1 MVIQLETPSG
11 RTKNYRDIL
20 PQSLP
25 ECLVLEHFILY
36 RAKDIHLTEMEA
48 TSCHTIYKA
57 LVDHMNAHF
66 KEYLENQCFVIDR
79 HHFDKHLH
87 EYFKQLFRIE
97 GAARRLKM
105 GEKKQS
111 PAAKNAVK
119 RAPLERKALQ
129 KRWPGLPDRIPSDPV
144 AFRKLVNEA
153 LKADRTAIRIPQV
166 PRLPAPA
173 SSHPGQS
180 TTVPAASRPLQ
191 VQAKYQPQDV
201 NTSAHMGQN
210 AQRAPAHTL
219 DMFKPNNSMPGSS
232 FANAYID
239 VDAFSLPLTVPSQT
253 ASSTSQ
259 LDFFGFNFAANPVAP
274 AMMPFDAAV
283 HQQSQGGTVSTVSQQ
298 QLYAPMPSTMPQSQQ
313 ANPFQ
318 RTMPPPQNNTWKRKR
333 EEVTPEEIMA
343 RNHGKR
349 QKIKLEES
357 DSVSTSFGHQHPT
370 HSSLHQPMPVKTEL
384 YDPQQLFGGFYDQL
398 APPSNAGGTSSRPA
412 TRASTPRISKPRS
425 PFASPIK
432 PEQDLGGFSSKLEES
447 EMVLDAPVAPMD
459 VEPAAGADEWDLFFS
474 TGTFPIEQDR
484 SVPTLPSILDSTP
497 LLKTEEEKP
506 LPPVGPA
513 ASDDDSNES
522 SGSVTFTFDSPAM
535 KAFVEEAVRVAV
547 ELARNSGETGNWC
560 LSHPPWAKLLEMSSN
575 ENEWRGWVD
584 GDGLFS

>member
-144 AFRKLVNEA
+144 AFRKLVNEVCFPARYPEIVQYLTFKRKA

-219 DMFKPNNSMPGSS
+219 DMFKP
-232 FANAYID
+232 
-239 VDAFSLPLTVPSQT
+239 
-253 ASSTSQ
+253 STYQ
-259 LDFFGFNFAANPVAP
+259 
-274 AMMPFDAAV
+274 M
-283 HQQSQGGTVSTVSQQ
+283 
-298 QLYAPMPSTMPQSQQ
+298 
-313 ANPFQ
+313 
-318 RTMPPPQNNTWKRKR
+318 
-333 EEVTPEEIMA
+333 
-343 RNHGKR
+343 
-349 QKIKLEES
+349 
-357 DSVSTSFGHQHPT
+357 
-370 HSSLHQPMPVKTEL
+370 
-384 YDPQQLFGGFYDQL
+384 
-398 APPSNAGGTSSRPA
+398 
-412 TRASTPRISKPRS
+412 
-425 PFASPIK
+425 
-432 PEQDLGGFSSKLEES
+432 
-447 EMVLDAPVAPMD
+447 
-459 VEPAAGADEWDLFFS
+459 
-474 TGTFPIEQDR
+474 TG
-484 SVPTLPSILDSTP
+484 PSIS
-497 LLKTEEEKP
+497 
-506 LPPVGPA
+506 
-513 ASDDDSNES
+513 
-522 SGSVTFTFDSPAM
+522 
-535 KAFVEEAVRVAV
+535 AV
-547 ELARNSGETGNWC
+547 W
-560 LSHPPWAKLLEMSSN
+560 
-575 ENEWRGWVD
+575 
-584 GDGLFS
+584 